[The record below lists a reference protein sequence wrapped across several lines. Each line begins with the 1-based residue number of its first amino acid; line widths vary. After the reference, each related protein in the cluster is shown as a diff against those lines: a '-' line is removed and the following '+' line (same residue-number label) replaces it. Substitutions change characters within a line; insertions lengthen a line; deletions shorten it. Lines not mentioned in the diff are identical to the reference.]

1 MKIIFVVVEDKAFL
15 IQRLNTA
22 LAVRDAG
29 HDVLVVSHR
38 SERSKDIEELGFKY
52 IDSGTDRTS
61 MNPLKEVLSIYKL
74 FKIYRKYKPDL
85 VYHVSIKPVLYG
97 SIAARAAG
105 VRKIV
110 NLING
115 LGYVFTEGGLKKDFL
130 RAFIVKFYRMALRSK
145 KVKVIFQNPDDRNLF
160 IENKILRPEQAE
172 VILGSGVDTE
182 RFDFEEMP
190 NEKVKIL
197 FVARMLWDKGIR
209 FLIEAIRLLKQ
220 DGLEF
225 EMLFAGEPDV
235 LNPRSVPLK
244 QLKEWEREGLIKYL
258 GFQDDMPR
266 LMRESHIVCLPTYYR
281 EGVPLSLIESASVG
295 RAIVTTD
302 MPGCRE
308 IVRDGVNGFIVP
320 PKSSYELY
328 KALKGVITNNEL
340 RESMGRESRKLV
352 EESFSKEVVN
362 RETLKVYNSFDA

>member
-29 HDVLVVSHR
+29 HEVLVVSHR
-38 SERSKDIEELGFKY
+38 SERSKDIEDLGFKY

-61 MNPLKEVLSIYKL
+61 MNPLREVFSIYNL
-74 FKIYRKYKPDL
+74 FKIYRKYNPEL

-105 VRKIV
+105 VKKIV
-110 NLING
+110 NLVNG

-130 RAFIVKFYRMALRSK
+130 RAFIIRFYRMALSSK
-145 KVKVIFQNPDDRNLF
+145 KVKVIFQNPDDKNLF
-160 IENKILRPEQAE
+160 VKNRILKPKQAE
-172 VILGSGVDTE
+172 VILGSGVDTT
-182 RFDFEEMP
+182 RFSFQKMP

-220 DGLEF
+220 DGLYF
-225 EMLFAGEPDV
+225 EMLFAGEPDN
-235 LNPRSVPLK
+235 LNPRSVPLD
-244 QLKEWEREGLIKYL
+244 LLREWEEEGLINYL
-258 GFQDDMPR
+258 GFQDDMPK
-266 LMRESHIVCLPTYYR
+266 LIRESHIVCLPTYYR

-328 KALKGVITNNEL
+328 KALKKVIVSEEL
-340 RESMGRESRKLV
+340 RNQMGSESRKLV
-352 EESFSKEVVN
+352 EEKFSKEVVN
-362 RETLKVYNSFDA
+362 RETLKVYDSF